1 MSARLAA
8 VCLVRVPHSSGGAA
22 LARRA
27 LLARSLQ
34 PKSSVYR
41 STRKLW
47 DQLRASR
54 AGKRFQH
61 FHDAQGAR
69 RLGWARALTLLA
81 VVLCLAI
88 GVVLAFIP
96 GPAILFFA
104 LAAALTA
111 TQSRWLACKLDRA
124 EIYVHALWRK
134 HKRRRRQRQDPVPKA
149 APKRRPSARRR
160 PIPAP
165 GSH

>member
-1 MSARLAA
+1 LGRA
-8 VCLVRVPHSSGGAA
+8 G

-27 LLARSLQ
+27 LLAWSLQ
-34 PKSSVYR
+34 LHQPVYR

-61 FHDAQGAR
+61 FHDAHGAR
-69 RLGWARALTLLA
+69 RLGWARVLTLLGVA
-81 VVLCLAI
+81 VCMVI
-88 GVVLAFIP
+88 GVILAFIP

-134 HKRRRRQRQDPVPKA
+134 HLRRRRQRQDSPPQP

-160 PIPAP
+160 PAPAP
-165 GSH
+165 GGH